1 MKKTYTK
8 PSVEKREK
16 LSHVAAGGDP
26 VVSAV
31 ILTTTVPAPPA
42 TPGE

>member
-16 LSHVAAGGDP
+16 LSHVAAVDA
-26 VVSAV
+26 VVSDLVDDA
-31 ILTTTVPAPPA
+31 AEA
-42 TPGE
+42 EG

>member
-16 LSHVAAGGDP
+16 LSHVSAGGDP
-26 VVSAV
+26 VVSGV
-31 ILTTTVPAPPA
+31 IVPPAPPA
-42 TPGE
+42 TPEGD

>member
-16 LSHVAAGGDP
+16 LSHVAAGDADPVAP
-26 VVSAV
+26 VVSSAV
-31 ILTTTVPAPPA
+31 EEKVPA
-42 TPGE
+42 